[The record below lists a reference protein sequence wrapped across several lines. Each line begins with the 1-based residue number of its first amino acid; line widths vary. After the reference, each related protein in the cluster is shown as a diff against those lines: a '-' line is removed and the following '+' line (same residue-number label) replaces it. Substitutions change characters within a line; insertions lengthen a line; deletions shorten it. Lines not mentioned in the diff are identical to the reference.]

1 MPRPGLVP
9 QLKTFKSVSP
19 KKKKKQSSA
28 EIITRSGHQVSRD
41 NISEAALK
49 VLYRLKKGGYQAYLV
64 GGSVRDLLLKKSP
77 KDFDVT
83 TDATPE
89 QVNKLFRNSRV
100 IGRRFRLVHVRFGR
114 EIIEVATFRS
124 SADPDNDDHDHE
136 VSEGTGRV
144 LRDNVY
150 GSLEDDVWRRD
161 FTANALY
168 YNIAD
173 FSICDYVGG
182 VEDVK
187 NRVLKMIGDPEQR
200 YREDPVRMLRA
211 ARFAAKLEF
220 DIDADTAAPIPELA
234 YLLDDV
240 PAPRL
245 FDEFCK
251 LFQSGHALEGFRHLR
266 RYGLFGHLFPA
277 TEQWLLEGDESR
289 LGFIEAALTN
299 TDERVAQDRPITP
312 MFLYGIF
319 LWGPVSQYVQAE
331 LEKGKCTELQAV
343 MAGAA
348 ELSLKQNERVFFPK
362 RFSLPMREMLQLQ
375 PRFAKRQGRR
385 AFSLLSHPRF
395 RAAYDLMMLRRLLG
409 EVDDETAE
417 FWTDVQKMSEAE
429 QSQHFGIKG
438 TKGGRRGSR
447 SGRRRS
453 NRSGRKKP
461 PASE

>member
-1 MPRPGLVP
+1 LSSKEKN
-9 QLKTFKSVSP
+9 QKN
-19 KKKKKQSSA
+19 SA
-28 EIITRSGHQVSRD
+28 EIIPRSEHQVSRD
-41 NISEAALK
+41 NISDAALK

-89 QVNKLFRNSRV
+89 QINKLFRNSRI

-124 SADPDNDDHDHE
+124 SADPENDDHDHE

-144 LRDNVY
+144 LRDNVF

-173 FSICDYVGG
+173 FSIMDCVGG
-182 VEDVK
+182 ADDIFD
-187 NRVLKMIGDPEQR
+187 RSLKMIGDPEQR

-220 DIDADTAAPIPELA
+220 DIDAETAKPIPDLA
-234 YLLDDV
+234 YLLNDV

-251 LFQSGHALEGFRHLR
+251 LFQSGHAVEGFRHLR
-266 RYGLFGHLFPA
+266 EYGLFAHLFPA
-277 TEQWLLEGDESR
+277 TEQWLQEGDEAR
-289 LGFIEAALTN
+289 LEFVEAALAN
-299 TDERVAQDRPITP
+299 TDKRVAEDRPITP

-319 LWGPVSQYVQAE
+319 LWGPVSEFAKQLVDE
-331 LEKGKCTELQAV
+331 GSCTELQAV
-343 MAGAA
+343 IAGAA

-375 PRFAKRQGRR
+375 PRFEKRQGRR
-385 AFSLLSHPRF
+385 AFSLLGHPRF
-395 RAAYDLMMLRRLLG
+395 RAAYDLMMLRQKLG
-409 EVDDETAE
+409 EIDEESAVW
-417 FWTDVQKMSEAE
+417 WTEVQKLSEDE
-429 QSQHFGIKG
+429 QAKRFGIKG

-447 SGRRRS
+447 SGRRRGGRAR
-453 NRSGRKKP
+453 RSKN
-461 PASE
+461 AE